1 MAKLSWYDKTDKKL
15 QRIAGTI
22 GALLVIGGAITGA
35 TGWITSQVT
44 NAMSSQ
50 IGDFRQEVKES
61 DRRQDQ
67 AITRLELMN
76 LIQNDPTNVAGVE
89 KLAKYYFQELN
100 GNQYMTGIY
109 SRWCAQY
116 GGDPSIAVGGK

>member
-1 MAKLSWYDKTDKKL
+1 MAKSSWYDKTDKKL

-76 LIQNDPTNVAGVE
+76 LIQNDPTNIAGVE

-100 GNQYMTGIY
+100 GNQYMTGVY

>member
-1 MAKLSWYDKTDKKL
+1 MAKSSWYDKTDKKL

-22 GALLVIGGAITGA
+22 GALLVIGGAIAGA
-35 TGWITSQVT
+35 TGWVTAQVT
-44 NAMSSQ
+44 NAVSSQ
-50 IGDFRQEVKES
+50 IVDFRQEVKDS
-61 DRRQDQ
+61 DHRQDQ

-116 GGDPSIAVGGK
+116 GSDPSIAVGGK